1 MQTRFV
7 ARHME
12 LTDELRGYI
21 ENHIG
26 KVAALM
32 DRDDSVEA
40 RVVLSSQKF
49 LYTAD
54 LTLVANGFT
63 VNAKEETKDVRASVD
78 GALSKLVRQIKKK
91 KARLARH
98 QPISAR
104 EARRGEM
111 DVSEGDTDTESDDDA
126 SRLALDRLYSV
137 SPESLPAKPMH
148 VDEAMMQLDLMD
160 EEFLAF
166 SNAETNE
173 VNVVYTREDGTY
185 GLVEPGT

>member
-1 MQTRFV
+1 
-7 ARHME
+7 ME

-21 ENHIG
+21 ENHLG

-32 DRDDSVEA
+32 GRDNSVEA

-54 LTLVANGFT
+54 LTLAADGFT
-63 VNAKEETKDVRASVD
+63 VNAKEETKDIRASVD
-78 GALSKLVRQIKKK
+78 GALGKLVRQIKKK

-104 EARRGEM
+104 EARHVETA
-111 DVSEGDTDTESDDDA
+111 VSENDTDTESDDDA
-126 SRLALDRLYSV
+126 SGLALDRLYSV

-148 VDEAMMQLDLMD
+148 VEEAIMQLDLMD